1 MKQLEAAAG
10 DLSRDAVVPAKAVL
24 KITSMTDAFRVELAD
39 HRPAVVKQTCGLLGA
54 LAWACG
60 ASFTCVVEALLV
72 PILLMAIKKK
82 QTKVIATA
90 ARHCLDCMAKASR
103 FAIVILEKTYHHAKQ
118 DDALRMMCLSLV
130 ELVLRHGDVDNVM
143 SREVYIP
150 PRRLILKT
158 LRDHNV
164 AVQTH
169 GRMALCLLCE
179 YGQECIAELR
189 HVVDTDL
196 LELAMAEYPE
206 SLLATTGRQPEEVA
220 TEASMLCVIPEGD
233 EGDVANAWDD
243 LSTRR
248 PAGLERVETIED
260 EDNGADENWRE
271 SAMAAVANK
280 LDDSWD
286 DLSTVLITEL
296 SPPQSGDQLDW
307 SESMIEVDAHDDGAD
322 NDWREPAVAAVATQ
336 FDNSWDD
343 LALSSTSSVIDVPTL
358 DSTRGRDR
366 DSPPSKI
373 HPAMV
378 QPLSA
383 ALAITGPPAHSLP
396 LPKFCVPSS
405 INRTIVPTENERK
418 AVISPDQSV
427 ATNNATAPADHIDGA
442 RPSVQVGR
450 RRSYL
455 SLVWE
460 TMWRIL
466 WVGYVMFAVV
476 GVNDAQL
483 EALTKTVVEW
493 TAAMNVPKHQ
503 VQLPFEESH
512 KVSWDT
518 VMEDLRRRLELEPM
532 ARHGS

>member
-24 KITSMTDAFRVELAD
+24 KISSMTDAFRVELAD

-60 ASFTCVVEALLV
+60 ASFTCIVEALLV
-72 PILLMAIKKK
+72 PILLMATKKK

-118 DDALRMMCLSLV
+118 GATATTSTTRSIDTDDALRMMCLSLA

-150 PRRLILKT
+150 LRRLILKT

-220 TEASMLCVIPEGD
+220 TEESMLSVIPEGD
-233 EGDVANAWDD
+233 EGDVDNSWDA
-243 LSTRR
+243 LSTVLIGD
-248 PAGLERVETIED
+248 PASPRSGDQLDWSVSTIED
-260 EDNGADENWRE
+260 EAQTGADDDWLEP
-271 SAMAAVANK
+271 AAPLVANQ

-286 DLSTVLITEL
+286 DLSTVDLLELAMAEAPESLSATTDRQPEEGGPEASMLSVIPEGDEGDVDNSWDDLSTVLIRDPA
-296 SPPQSGDQLDW
+296 SPRSGDQLDW
-307 SESMIEVDAHDDGAD
+307 SVSTIGDEAQDHGAD
-322 NDWREPAVAAVATQ
+322 DDWLEPTAPLVANQLDDSWDDLSTVDLPPESLSSTTDRQPEEGGTEARMLSVIPDGDEGDV
-336 FDNSWDD
+336 DNSWDD
-343 LALSSTSSVIDVPTL
+343 LSTVLIGDPASPRSGDELDWSVSTIGDEAQDHGADDDWLEPAAPLVANQL
-358 DSTRGRDR
+358 DD
-366 DSPPSKI
+366 
-373 HPAMV
+373 
-378 QPLSA
+378 
-383 ALAITGPPAHSLP
+383 
-396 LPKFCVPSS
+396 
-405 INRTIVPTENERK
+405 
-418 AVISPDQSV
+418 
-427 ATNNATAPADHIDGA
+427 
-442 RPSVQVGR
+442 
-450 RRSYL
+450 
-455 SLVWE
+455 
-460 TMWRIL
+460 
-466 WVGYVMFAVV
+466 
-476 GVNDAQL
+476 
-483 EALTKTVVEW
+483 
-493 TAAMNVPKHQ
+493 
-503 VQLPFEESH
+503 
-512 KVSWDT
+512 SWD
-518 VMEDLRRRLELEPM
+518 DL
-532 ARHGS
+532 STN

>member
-1 MKQLEAAAG
+1 
-10 DLSRDAVVPAKAVL
+10 
-24 KITSMTDAFRVELAD
+24 DAFRVELAD

-60 ASFTCVVEALLV
+60 ASFTCIVEALLV
-72 PILLMAIKKK
+72 PILLMATKKK

-103 FAIVILEKTYHHAKQ
+103 FAIVILERTYHHAKQ

-150 PRRLILKT
+150 LRQLILKS

-164 AVQTH
+164 AAGMHCRPTACNGH
-169 GRMALCLLCE
+169 R
-179 YGQECIAELR
+179 
-189 HVVDTDL
+189 L

-206 SLLATTGRQPEEVA
+206 SLLAATGRQPEEVA
-220 TEASMLCVIPEGD
+220 TEASMLSVIPEGD
-233 EGDVANAWDD
+233 DGDVDNSWDD
-243 LSTRR
+243 LSTVLIGDSS
-248 PAGLERVETIED
+248 PPQSGDQLDWSVSTIED
-260 EDNGADENWRE
+260 EDNGENWRE
-271 SAMAAVANK
+271 PAMAAVSNK

-307 SESMIEVDAHDDGAD
+307 SVSMIEVEAHDDGAD
-322 NDWREPAVAAVATQ
+322 DGWREPAAVVVATQ
-336 FDNSWDD
+336 LDNSWDD

-358 DSTRGRDR
+358 DSTRGRSILNSIDG
-366 DSPPSKI
+366 
-373 HPAMV
+373 
-378 QPLSA
+378 L
-383 ALAITGPPAHSLP
+383 
-396 LPKFCVPSS
+396 SS
-405 INRTIVPTENERK
+405 IIDNVMATETRRQARSILRWSNLYRQHWRLQ
-418 AVISPDQSV
+418 ALQHTAFRCPSFVI
-427 ATNNATAPADHIDGA
+427 
-442 RPSVQVGR
+442 
-450 RRSYL
+450 
-455 SLVWE
+455 
-460 TMWRIL
+460 
-466 WVGYVMFAVV
+466 
-476 GVNDAQL
+476 GVNDAVPASSLQDAPTKVQVGAHCDQSAGKSGQQL

-518 VMEDLRRRLELEPM
+518 AMEDLRRQLELEPM
-532 ARHGS
+532 VRHGS

>member
-1 MKQLEAAAG
+1 
-10 DLSRDAVVPAKAVL
+10 
-24 KITSMTDAFRVELAD
+24 DAFRVELAD

-150 PRRLILKT
+150 LRRLILKS

-169 GRMALCLLCE
+169 GRMALCL
-179 YGQECIAELR
+179 QECIADLR
-189 HVVDTDL
+189 HVMDTDL

-206 SLLATTGRQPEEVA
+206 SLLAATGRQPEEVA
-220 TEASMLCVIPEGD
+220 TEASMLSVIPEGD
-233 EGDVANAWDD
+233 DGDVDNSWDD
-243 LSTRR
+243 LSTVLIGDSSS
-248 PAGLERVETIED
+248 PQSGDQLNWSVSTIED
-260 EDNGADENWRE
+260 EDNGENWRE
-271 SAMAAVANK
+271 PAMAAVSHK

-307 SESMIEVDAHDDGAD
+307 SVSMIEVEAHDDGAD
-322 NDWREPAVAAVATQ
+322 DDWREPAAVVVATQ
-336 FDNSWDD
+336 LDNSWDD

-358 DSTRGRDR
+358 DSTRGRSILNSIDG
-366 DSPPSKI
+366 
-373 HPAMV
+373 
-378 QPLSA
+378 L
-383 ALAITGPPAHSLP
+383 
-396 LPKFCVPSS
+396 SS
-405 INRTIVPTENERK
+405 IIDN
-418 AVISPDQSV
+418 VI
-427 ATNNATAPADHIDGA
+427 
-442 RPSVQVGR
+442 
-450 RRSYL
+450 
-455 SLVWE
+455 
-460 TMWRIL
+460 
-466 WVGYVMFAVV
+466 
-476 GVNDAQL
+476 GVNDAVPASSLQDAPTKVQVGAHCDQSAGKSGQQL

-518 VMEDLRRRLELEPM
+518 AMEDLRRQLELEPM